1 MNDFK
6 TVPHQKVVSV
16 KKEMTDEKHY
26 YCKINLN
33 ALESASRDLQAGAFK
48 LWIYFSKNQPNYTF
62 ALSSKEV
69 EESFGIKIKQY
80 NNAIAELIEKRYL
93 VQEKGNQFFFYE
105 IPQQSNS
112 VITKE
117 DNEVD
122 TKKDNEVDT
131 KEDNELLPKDIRNI
145 TEITNN
151 TTKQNTF
158 IF

>member
-1 MNDFK
+1 MSNIK
-6 TVPHQKVVSV
+6 TVPNQKVVSV
-16 KKEMTDEKHY
+16 KKEITDEKHY
-26 YCKINLN
+26 YCKINLS
-33 ALESASRDLQAGAFK
+33 ALESASRNLQAGAFK

-80 NNAIAELIEKRYL
+80 NNAVEELIEKGYL

-117 DNEVD
+117 DNED
-122 TKKDNEVDT
+122 LTKSNK
-131 KEDNELLPKDIRNI
+131 LLSSKDIRNI
-145 TEITNN
+145 KEITNN
-151 TTKQNTF
+151 TIKQNTF
-158 IF
+158 VF

>member
-1 MNDFK
+1 MSNIK

-80 NNAIAELIEKRYL
+80 NNAVEELIEKGYL

-117 DNEVD
+117 DNED
-122 TKKDNEVDT
+122 LTKSNK
-131 KEDNELLPKDIRNI
+131 LLSSKDIRNI
-145 TEITNN
+145 KEITNN
-151 TTKQNTF
+151 TIKQNTF
-158 IF
+158 VF

>member
-6 TVPHQKVVSV
+6 TVPNQKVVSV
-16 KKEMTDEKHY
+16 KKEITDEKHY
-26 YCKINLN
+26 YCKINLQ
-33 ALESASRDLQAGAFK
+33 ALENASRGLQSGAFK
-48 LWIYFSKNQPNYTF
+48 LWVYFSKNQPNYTF

-93 VQEKGNQFFFYE
+93 VQEKGNLYFFYE

-112 VITKE
+112 VVTKE
-117 DNEVD
+117 DNEVLTQSNKLLSSKD
-122 TKKDNEVDT
+122 T
-131 KEDNELLPKDIRNI
+131 RNI

-158 IF
+158 VF